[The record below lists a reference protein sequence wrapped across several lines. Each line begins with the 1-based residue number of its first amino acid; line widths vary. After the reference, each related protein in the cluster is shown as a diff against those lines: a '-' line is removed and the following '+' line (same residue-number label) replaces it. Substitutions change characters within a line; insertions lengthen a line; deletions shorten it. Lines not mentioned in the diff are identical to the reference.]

1 MEATQQNTTQFV
13 EENDVI
19 KQFIE
24 LLNKQNMG
32 EQSQDFMELF
42 RFAAGM
48 QLQLA
53 VMADELQGVRQQL
66 EQLQE
71 NQPKSFKENLMDK
84 VERLQEKITDL
95 SERLSAVKDHLVE
108 TAAQAVNAFKEK
120 GKSEMCKIVRKGIS
134 GMKSAL
140 EDFRERLA
148 ETMLDCQKTANQID
162 SIGDE
167 LKQIG
172 NSVSN
177 VGRLLAG
184 KGTKE
189 ITDEKTGVGLTRAV
203 NRPVKK
209 AVESLRKEIDSVDR
223 AFEKLDRLSER
234 FDTKKGAEKGG
245 RESLKDKLSQ
255 MKAKTGQQK
264 KAPELDK
271 AKTKSKVECL

>member
-1 MEATQQNTTQFV
+1 
-13 EENDVI
+13 
-19 KQFIE
+19 
-24 LLNKQNMG
+24 
-32 EQSQDFMELF
+32 
-42 RFAAGM
+42 M
-48 QLQLA
+48 QLQLS
-53 VMADELQGVRQQL
+53 VVADDLQGVRRQL

-71 NQPKSFKENLMDK
+71 NQPKQVKEDFMAR
-84 VERLQEKITDL
+84 VERIQEKITDL
-95 SERLSAVKDHLVE
+95 SVRFSAIKDHLVE

-148 ETMLDCQKTANQID
+148 ETMLDYQKTANQID

-189 ITDEKTGVGLTRAV
+189 VSDEKPGVGLTRV
-203 NRPVKK
+203 INKPVKK
-209 AVESLRKEIDSVDR
+209 AVENLRKMIASVDK

-234 FDTKKGAEKGG
+234 FNVVGKEAEKGG
-245 RESLKDKLSQ
+245 RASLKDKLSQ
-255 MKAKTGQQK
+255 MKAKTDQQK
-264 KAPELDK
+264 KAPEPDR
-271 AKTKSKVECL
+271 AKTKSKAECL